1 MIVTTPDCGL
11 EAFLTKHSTP
21 YAVARK
27 PQFEEYQM
35 VEAFYGNK
43 VTRRSGETPSARFCC
58 LCSCVERQLT
68 HGMCRR
74 PFDQPH

>member
-11 EAFLTKHSTP
+11 EAFLNKHSIP

-27 PQFEEYQM
+27 PQFEEYEM

-43 VTRRSGETPSARFCC
+43 VTRRSGET
-58 LCSCVERQLT
+58 LCPLLLLLVLCGTPADSWNVQASI
-68 HGMCRR
+68 
-74 PFDQPH
+74 

>member
-11 EAFLTKHSTP
+11 EAFLTKHSIP
-21 YAVARK
+21 YAVACK

-43 VTRRSGETPSARFCC
+43 VTRRSGETLSARCCC
-58 LCSCVERQLT
+58 LCCCHSWNVQASI
-68 HGMCRR
+68 
-74 PFDQPH
+74 